1 VKLCTRRFRGNAEKI
16 LNWGLRPR
24 PRLSDLMRLR
34 PNPSSEHGSYWAE
47 VPRFTQMWADH
58 QRRWPERQAPAEPDR
73 SADLAGTYRS
83 RGGFKLDPERH
94 AETVGA
100 IGQMRKAEPSI
111 LLLQAVIALDA
122 AVEACQPAAAGILL
136 LDRLHV
142 R

>member
-1 VKLCTRRFRGNAEKI
+1 
-16 LNWGLRPR
+16 
-24 PRLSDLMRLR
+24 
-34 PNPSSEHGSYWAE
+34 
-47 VPRFTQMWADH
+47 MWADH
-58 QRRWPERQAPAEPDR
+58 QRRWPDRQAPAEPDR

-100 IGQMRKAEPSI
+100 IGQMRETEPSI

-122 AVEACQPAAAGILL
+122 AVEACQPAAAGIFL